1 MIKNYL
7 IFNFDVM
14 IHTKS
19 QCWLILD
26 YMQKHKQEI
35 ICATDFMWIC
45 LFKPFIWYSS
55 NSRLSEL
62 KKMGLVEMVWYK
74 KWFKFFF
81 KKSRDRLLFKIT
93 EKGLLYKLR

>member
-1 MIKNYL
+1 
-7 IFNFDVM
+7 M
-14 IHTKS
+14 IHKHS
-19 QCWLILD
+19 QCWLILA

-45 LFKPFIWYSS
+45 LFKPYVWHSS

-81 KKSRDRLLFKIT
+81 KKSRDRLLFRIT
-93 EKGLLYKLR
+93 ENGLDYNLR